1 MEKHNFKKINKE
13 KHKRFRFDIVVFS
26 CIITFAACFVIYM
39 KSGDLQILVG
49 DDTNSSKQVI
59 TDNVSGDLNGNS
71 PSQADVV
78 NSVANNAEAVEPL
91 PAPINPVV
99 ESESVGMEYFD
110 NCIFVGDSLT
120 MGLASYNIIPAK
132 NVIASIGM
140 NITKIDTEVVKTPYG
155 EFTAIETLTKADKN
169 KIYIML
175 GSNGIAWLTS
185 GKMIEMYSDF
195 IDEIKT
201 ILPNSEIY
209 ILSIP
214 PVSTEKE
221 TTTEGP
227 VLNSQIDIYN
237 SDLLKMANDKKIY
250 FVDINTALK
259 NNQGKLDS
267 DKSQKDGM
275 HFKRDTY
282 DIMLD
287 YIMKHV
293 AK

>member
-91 PAPINPVV
+91 PAPINPVA